1 MTLPAEA
8 EEYIHRIGRVGRAE
22 ARGLAISIVGTEKE
36 KVSASGRRRR
46 VLHRAPACAY
56 RHAPDGAPGTRP
68 GLVPPV
74 QSQGPRPRLHK
85 VRRARLPWVVS

>member
-36 KVSASGRRRR
+36 KVSASEQR
-46 VLHRAPACAY
+46 VLHRAAACTH
-56 RHAPDGAPGTRP
+56 RHVTDGASGTRP

-85 VRRARLPWVVS
+85 VRRVRLP